1 VIIRGMCGKIKF
13 YYHTRK
19 HSSDPRVVYTG
30 HSYIVTYISRV
41 SALSAGKVL
50 REREDY

>member
-1 VIIRGMCGKIKF
+1 MCGKIKF

-19 HSSDPRVVYTG
+19 HSSDPRVVYTVSHTG